1 MPRAISDAS
10 RKSASTATRPSYTV
24 ELLDWAY
31 GGKRPSALEN
41 IALEELPAPAAAE
54 DSAPG
59 TQASAVVKL
68 HKKTMPDG
76 DDVGIW

>member
-1 MPRAISDAS
+1 M
-10 RKSASTATRPSYTV
+10 
-24 ELLDWAY
+24 AY

-54 DSAPG
+54 DSAR